1 MLYFISIIMITKIS
15 LTNYIILID
24 TKKIYEIYTK
34 LFIDLDQFQ

>member
-1 MLYFISIIMITKIS
+1 MITKIS

>member
-15 LTNYIILID
+15 LTNYIILIN
-24 TKKIYEIYTK
+24 TKKIYKIYTK